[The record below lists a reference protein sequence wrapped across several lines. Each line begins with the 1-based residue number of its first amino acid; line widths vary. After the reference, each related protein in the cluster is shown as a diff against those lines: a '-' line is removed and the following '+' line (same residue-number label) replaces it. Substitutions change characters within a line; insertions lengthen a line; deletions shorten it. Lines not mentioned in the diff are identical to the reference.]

1 MNRSVRFQSATVPSF
16 APVDGRPVVL
26 SRSGAQADT
35 PAVVSAAAVPPLST
49 LRRLGLP
56 MT

>member
-1 MNRSVRFQSATVPSF
+1 MPSF